1 MFRKLM
7 LSTALAAAV
16 MVPATARAEAVLTAF
31 AQELTAWVENF
42 NPYLNATV
50 IPSAEDFIFEPLVV
64 FNVLQ
69 GGKPEY
75 RLAESFTYGDDLKS
89 VTFKIRDGV
98 KWSDGQPF
106 TAKDVL
112 FTFNLIKQHK
122 QLDLRAIWG
131 SINNVEIVDGN
142 SVRIDFNQADAG
154 LIYKIVGV
162 YVVPEHIWS
171 KVADPVTFTNPNP
184 VGSGPMTEIRR
195 FTPQEYVQCRNPNY
209 WDADNLKVDCLRFPQ
224 IAGNDQALALA
235 AKGELDWFGSFLPDI
250 EKTYVAA
257 DPEHHGYWFPAG
269 SPVAFT
275 MNMQSTDAGNN
286 KAFNDVNFRRAFSM
300 AMDRQAMVDIA
311 GYGYPTI
318 NEYPSG
324 IGKAFH
330 AWNNPEVD
338 AKFGQ
343 FYKYN
348 IEAAKQLLADS
359 GYKDADGD
367 GFIDNPDGSKISF
380 EVIVPNGWTDWVN
393 TCQLAIEGLA
403 ELGIDARLATPEAPA
418 WTDALRTGN
427 YQVAIN
433 SFTTGVTPH
442 FSIDLALHSRNIG
455 QTRFAA
461 AKYSNPDLDKL
472 LDSFYTTADHEQQ
485 VQIMNQ
491 IQVEIAEDTPIVPV
505 FNNPLWYEYNTKRF
519 TGWYNAD
526 NPVARP
532 VVYAGV
538 PERLLHLLALRPVA
552 E

>member
-1 MFRKLM
+1 MLRKL
-7 LSTALAAAV
+7 LLTTAVAAATLA
-16 MVPATARAEAVLTAF
+16 PAAARAETVLTAF

-42 NPYLNATV
+42 NPYSTATV
-50 IPSAEDFIFEPLVV
+50 VPSAEDFMFEPLVI

-89 VTFKIRDGV
+89 VTFKLRDGL
-98 KWSDGQPF
+98 KWSDGEPL

-112 FTFNLIKQHK
+112 FTFNLIKEHK
-122 QLDLRAIWG
+122 QLDIRAIWG
-131 SINNVEIVDGN
+131 SISNVELVGEN
-142 SVRIDFNQADAG
+142 SIRIDFNQPDAG

-162 YVVPEHIWS
+162 YTVPEHIWS
-171 KVADPVTFTNPNP
+171 KVEDPVTFTNPKP
-184 VGSGPMTEIRR
+184 VGSGPMTEITR

-209 WDADNLKVDCLRFPQ
+209 WDAASLHVDCMRFPQ

-275 MNMQSTDAGNN
+275 MNLQSTDEGNH

-330 AWNNPEVD
+330 AWNNPEAD
-338 AKFGQ
+338 AQFGQ
-343 FYKYN
+343 YYKYN
-348 IEAAKQLLADS
+348 IEGAKQILADA

-367 GFIDNPDGSKISF
+367 GFIDNPDGSPIKF
-380 EVIVPNGWTDWVN
+380 DVIVPNGWTDWVN
-393 TCQLAIEGLA
+393 TCQLAIEGLT
-403 ELGIDARLATPEAPA
+403 ELGINASLSTPEAPA
-418 WTDALRTGN
+418 WTDALRTGT

-455 QTRFAA
+455 QTRFAS
-461 AKYSNPDLDKL
+461 AKYSNPELDAL
-472 LDSFYTTADHEQQ
+472 LDSFYTTADHDK
-485 VQIMNQ
+485 
-491 IQVEIAEDTPIVPV
+491 QVEILNKIQLVIGADTPIVPV

-552 E
+552 Q